1 MDEKRPS
8 MGAFLK
14 MELMIAFFPDGNRT
28 YLMSLTMIRKI
39 SLTTNFDP
47 INIYPKWIYI
57 FGTEYDSLYVF
68 YNKSN
73 SWSKIILDED
83 ED

>member
-1 MDEKRPS
+1 
-8 MGAFLK
+8 
-14 MELMIAFFPDGNRT
+14 
-28 YLMSLTMIRKI
+28 MIRKI

-73 SWSKIILDED
+73 SWSEIILDED